1 MSLDIC
7 PRMRKKAAFSPLH
20 FSLDYRNGSL
30 LVLGAALLPCHPTFS
45 LSLSQASDV
54 KDLPRGLLL
63 GLMLY
68 SFCNESEEPEL
79 QES

>member
-1 MSLDIC
+1 MELSWFLGRLC
-7 PRMRKKAAFSPLH
+7 PLATLR
-20 FSLDYRNGSL
+20 
-30 LVLGAALLPCHPTFS
+30 S

>member
-1 MSLDIC
+1 MELSWFLGLLCSL
-7 PRMRKKAAFSPLH
+7 PP
-20 FSLDYRNGSL
+20 Y
-30 LVLGAALLPCHPTFS
+30 FS
-45 LSLSQASDV
+45 LSLSLSLSLSASQASDV

>member
-7 PRMRKKAAFSPLH
+7 PRMTKKAAFSPLH
-20 FSLDYRNGSL
+20 FSLDYRNGAL
-30 LVLGAALLPCHPTFS
+30 LVLGAALLPCHTTS